1 MKRKTRLLASAAMG
15 AMAAV
20 LAWGAIHS
28 ARSDAEV
35 AKQEAAA
42 RYGGDLVGVCVAKR
56 AIDPGEKIDE
66 GNTEVLEW
74 VSTMLPEDAVTSL
87 SKATGRVATSHIPAH
102 TPLAEAYFERADSA
116 LEVPRGKVAVSV
128 ASDAEHAVGGV
139 LVRGQ
144 EVDVYASKDS
154 VANKLMSAEV
164 VDTSSLSENG
174 GDLTWVTL
182 AVRPNAVRELLAAA
196 SRGMVTLAV
205 SNDPDSDKASGK
217 ADGKDGADA
226 DAKKDTSAKKA
237 AASKSD
243 VRSSDDRAGSGDGPG
258 SGDAG
263 RPSNVADEDTD
274 KASAD
279 DAGDDSRKGRS

>member
-1 MKRKTRLLASAAMG
+1 MG

-28 ARSDAEV
+28 ARSDAEA
-35 AKQEAAA
+35 AKREAAA
-42 RYGGDLVGVCVAKR
+42 RYGGDLVGVCVAKH

-87 SKATGRVATSHIPAH
+87 SKVAGRVATSHIPAH

-139 LVRGQ
+139 LARGQ

-164 VDTSSLSENG
+164 VDTSSLAENG

-205 SNDPDSDKASGK
+205 SNEPDSGKESDKA
-217 ADGKDGADA
+217 DGEGGAGA
-226 DAKKDTSAKKA
+226 DAKKDGTAKKA
-237 AASKSD
+237 ADSRDDGRRSDGASRTDDSK
-243 VRSSDDRAGSGDGPG
+243 RSSNG
-258 SGDAG
+258 
-263 RPSNVADEDTD
+263 ADEDAGE
-274 KASAD
+274 ASV
-279 DAGDDSRKGRS
+279 DAAEDDSREGRS